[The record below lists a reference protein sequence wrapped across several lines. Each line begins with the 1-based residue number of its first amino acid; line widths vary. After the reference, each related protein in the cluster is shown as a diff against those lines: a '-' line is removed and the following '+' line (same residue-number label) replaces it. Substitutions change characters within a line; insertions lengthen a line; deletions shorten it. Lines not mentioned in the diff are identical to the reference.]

1 MSWIKDNKFMV
12 GLGGGTLVGV
22 ILLFVAGSSGSKRYD
37 SAMEDFSSAGGEV
50 ASILK
55 LPLSPK
61 QDNLN
66 GKTKALDEYR
76 KSVESLQAAFEA
88 FRPKELKNV
97 SPQEFTTH
105 LKAVNDEVR
114 KAFDDAGTKVPD
126 PFFCGFEK
134 YKTELA
140 RGSATG
146 MLEYELGGIRNLM
159 LALAKSGPSELK
171 NLHRPALPEE
181 DGKEFKPADSDVARP
196 LPLEITF
203 VGPEKSLRS
212 FVSSIVK
219 PEGQYAVIRSMRVSN
234 TKKDPPKAADA
245 KFEKPA
251 EARPAAAA
259 DVFGGGFVLPGEE
272 PKAEEKKPAAT
283 PTPAPAPAPEPA
295 PADGDSSRIL
305 SQVLGNEEV
314 QVFLRIDLMQFLPE
328 KKLP

>member
-22 ILLFVAGSSGSKRYD
+22 ILLFVAGSSGGRRYD
-37 SAMEDFSSAGGEV
+37 SAMEEFSSAGGEV
-50 ASILK
+50 GSILK

-61 QDNLN
+61 PENRD
-66 GKTKALDEYR
+66 GKSKALDEYR
-76 KSVESLQAAFEA
+76 KSVESLQAAFEP

-97 SPQEFTTH
+97 SPQEFTTR

-114 KAFDDAGTKVPD
+114 KAFDDMETKVPD

-146 MLEYELGGIRNLM
+146 MLDYQLGGIRNLM
-159 LALAKSGPSELK
+159 LALAKSGASELK
-171 NLHRPALPEE
+171 NLHRPVLPEE
-181 DGKEFKPADSDVARP
+181 DGKEFKPADTDVARA

-203 VGPEKSLRS
+203 VGPEKSMRA

-219 PEGQYAVIRSMRVSN
+219 PEGQYAVIRSIRVSN

-251 EARPAAAA
+251 APKPAASA
-259 DVFGGGFVLPGEE
+259 DVFSGGFVLPGEE
-272 PKAEEKKPAAT
+272 PKTDEKKPAPA
-283 PTPAPAPAPEPA
+283 PAPAPAPEAA
-295 PADGDSSRIL
+295 PADGDTSRIL
-305 SQVLGNEEV
+305 SQVLGSEEV
-314 QVFLRIDLMQFLPE
+314 QVFLRMDLMQFLPE
-328 KKLP
+328 KKLPN